1 MINYSIYSMPNPQ
14 KREEVKFY
22 GRAQYNNVMGINEFA
37 QHIASHGCVYSRADI
52 AAILTL
58 AVDCIREQLL
68 AGQKIELGDLGAFY
82 LTLACNGADSAT
94 DFHPDIHIK
103 GVKVRWSPGVHF
115 TNLVQEAEFNLVA
128 NRKAQALLL
137 KALKAG
143 ETTVNLN
150 DDPSTTGPTEDEPTD
165 EGDGNGMDNG
175 SGGGTDSGSGES
187 NPL

>member
-22 GRAQYNNVMGINEFA
+22 ARAQYNSVMGINEFA

-94 DFHPDIHIK
+94 DFNAETHIK
-103 GVKVRWSPGVHF
+103 AVKVRWSPGTQF
-115 TNLVQEAEFNLVA
+115 LNLSQEAEFNLVA

-150 DDPSTTGPTEDEPTD
+150 VDSPTEDEPND
-165 EGDGNGMDNG
+165 
-175 SGGGTDSGSGES
+175 GGTPSETPDPENPDTGGENGES